1 MPDPRPL
8 LTLAHSPDPD
18 DAFMW
23 WPITGKIAPS
33 GEQVEPPRL
42 DTGRFRFQALP
53 ADIEALNKRAIA
65 TGDLDITALSFRCY
79 ADVQDRYALTRCGS
93 SFGDGFGPKVICR
106 VKPNSRNDGDPV
118 LTLDNLRDPRT
129 RIAIPGTRTTA
140 FLLLNMLLGPEAA
153 KHPDNSARFIELPF
167 HHVIPAVVDK
177 RADAG
182 LVIHEGQLT
191 YVDAG
196 LTMLADVGVWWK
208 QETGLPLPLGCNV
221 IRRDL
226 DARFGAGS
234 CLEVARTLHASIL
247 YALEHRE
254 ESVAYTLPFALANTA
269 ASGDGSKPNLARINR
284 YIDMYVS
291 KWTIDMGDA
300 GLEAVRRVLQAGAD
314 AGLCPPPAR
323 LDAY

>member
-1 MPDPRPL
+1 M

-23 WPITGKIAPS
+23 WPITGKITPTGDA
-33 GEQVEPPRL
+33 VERPRI
-42 DTGRFRFQALP
+42 DTGRFRFRALP
-53 ADIEALNKRAIA
+53 ADIEALNKRAVA
-65 TGDLDITALSFRCY
+65 VGDLDITALSFRCW

-93 SFGDGFGPKVICR
+93 SFGDGFGPKVVCR
-106 VKPNSRNDGDPV
+106 RKPNSRNDGEPA
-118 LTLDNLRDPRT
+118 LSLDELRDPRT

-140 FLLLNMLLGPEAA
+140 FLLLNMLLGPDAA
-153 KHPDNSARFIELPF
+153 RRPGHAERFIELPF
-167 HHVIPAVVDK
+167 HHVIPAVVDG

-191 YVDAG
+191 FVDAG
-196 LTMLADVGVWWK
+196 LAMLVDLGAWWK
-208 QETGLPLPLGCNV
+208 HETGLPLPLGCNA

-234 CLEVARTLHASIL
+234 CAEVARTLHASVL

-254 ESVAYTLPFALANTA
+254 ESVNYTLPFALANTA
-269 ASGDGSKPNLARINR
+269 ASGDGSRPDLDRINR

-291 KWTIDMGDA
+291 RWTIDMGDE
-300 GLEAVRRVLQAGAD
+300 GLEAVRRVLEAGAA
-314 AGLCPPPAR
+314 AGLCPPAKT